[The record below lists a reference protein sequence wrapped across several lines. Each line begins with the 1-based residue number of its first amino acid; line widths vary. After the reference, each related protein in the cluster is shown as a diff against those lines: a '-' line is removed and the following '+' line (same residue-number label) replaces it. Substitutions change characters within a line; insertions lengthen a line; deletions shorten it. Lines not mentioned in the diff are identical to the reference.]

1 MKDEDEQQQKLGTS
15 VIRKSLLTHALLK
28 GAVDDDDGEQS
39 DDERGEEK
47 PMKIEDMDEEDQPE
61 YSMTEIKTVLEEA
74 VEDIEESGIFDD
86 LAENIEE
93 IVRVG
98 SFKERA
104 SSMDERR
111 EMFSSSMPK
120 TPRGGVNITSSVSM
134 EENNEDSEKE
144 NIGGGGGGG
153 GRSSGSYRR
162 KKAEFLSKEVMESL
176 RERREQ
182 NEVAPPVLIT
192 EEQLETAFEVINS
205 LETYV
210 EAGEADPDFVE
221 QFVPEELAVIVKGLA
236 ETAGFEETLL
246 DDTQQE
252 PVDFEEAVPE
262 ELNFEEIRKTFD
274 VHPIASRSMDDVR
287 ERCLKLVNDMRLE
300 DTFAV
305 IDLHAVVKLYEHLK
319 KRMPRVTP
327 HYAVKCCPDRGIIS
341 TLAALGAGFDCASQ
355 GEVELIKELGIDV
368 DKIILAHAVKRPVD
382 LRCIAEHGVKFTTFD
397 SESELHK
404 MFAAR
409 LHECKLVLR
418 IKADDPMAKISFGAK
433 FGAHMDDVPK
443 LLSTAQL
450 LGMDIVGVSF
460 HVGSSSRNPNAYRN
474 AIQHAKDVFQ
484 QGYHYGFKMNLLDL
498 GGGYTGLFDQTGNI
512 DESPC
517 DFSIISKAL
526 DDIFPK
532 EQWPKLK
539 IIAEP
544 GRYFAQSPIT
554 IASMV
559 YGKRETVKASG
570 DSRYD
575 YYITDGLYGCFN
587 GVIYDGLETPAYIL
601 KSTGDGSM
609 PELEL
614 RLGLQYESTIWG
626 PTCDSAD
633 CVMRD
638 TMMTELNNGDYIL
651 FPDSGA
657 YTLAGSCDFNGIEA
671 TKARK
676 FYVWGERMCPT
687 CTVEQLDSELFL
699 PLKPPCELVQHIKPE
714 TRAPV
719 DDGDAAVE

>member
-1 MKDEDEQQQKLGTS
+1 MDGPSNQDHGQVRRANSQ
-15 VIRKSLLTHALLK
+15 IRKSLLSQMLSQ
-28 GAVDDDDGEQS
+28 GNDDVLSSPRDWE
-39 DDERGEEK
+39 ERGDGVIVAEGMGKDAREYYDS
-47 PMKIEDMDEEDQPE
+47 MKENTQQQQHNGNNDEDEPE
-61 YSMTEIKTVLEEA
+61 YSMKEIKIVLEEA
-74 VEDIEESGIFDD
+74 AEAIEESGVLED
-86 LAENIEE
+86 LTENLEE

-98 SFKERA
+98 SFQQRGSSFNERGERGMMSPRSGNSFLGASRSFDRGNDLLDGGEYGGDERA
-104 SSMDERR
+104 KLDA
-111 EMFSSSMPK
+111 K
-120 TPRGGVNITSSVSM
+120 Q
-134 EENNEDSEKE
+134 
-144 NIGGGGGGG
+144 
-153 GRSSGSYRR
+153 
-162 KKAEFLSKEVMESL
+162 AEIFV
-176 RERREQ
+176 
-182 NEVAPPVLIT
+182 T
-192 EEQLETAFEVINS
+192 EEQLTEAFEVINS

-210 EAGEADPDFVE
+210 EAGEADPDFIE
-221 QFVPEELAVIVKGLA
+221 DFVPKELAVIVRGLA
-236 ETAGFEETLL
+236 ETAGFEETLVV
-246 DDTQQE
+246 DTQEE
-252 PVDFEEAVPE
+252 PIDFEEAVPE
-262 ELNFEEIRKTFD
+262 EFNFEEIRKTFD
-274 VHPIASRSMDDVR
+274 VQPIASRSMDDVR
-287 ERCLKLVNDMRLE
+287 ERCLQLINDSRLE

-305 IDLHAVVKLYEHLK
+305 IDLHAVVKLYEHFK

-409 LHECKLVLR
+409 LNDCQLVLR

-433 FGAHMDDVPK
+433 FGAHMDDIPN

-450 LGMDIVGVSF
+450 LGMEVVGVSF

-474 AIQHAKDVFQ
+474 AIQQAKEVFQ
-484 QGYHYGFKMNLLDL
+484 QGYHYGFKMNFLDL
-498 GGGYTGLFDQTGNI
+498 GGGYTGLFDQNGNI

-517 DFSIISKAL
+517 DFSVISQAL
-526 DDIFPK
+526 DDVFPK
-532 EQWPKLK
+532 DQWPKLK

-544 GRYFAQSPIT
+544 GRYFAQTPIT

-559 YGKRETVKASG
+559 YGKRETVKADG
-570 DSRYD
+570 QPRYD

-609 PELEL
+609 PQLEL

-638 TMMTELNNGDYIL
+638 TMFSELNNGDYVL

-676 FYVWGERMCPT
+676 FYVWGERMCPS

-699 PLKPPCELVQHIKPE
+699 PTKPPCELIQNIKPE
-714 TRAPV
+714 SRAPI
-719 DDGDAAVE
+719 DDE

>member
-39 DDERGEEK
+39 VDERGEEK
-47 PMKIEDMDEEDQPE
+47 PMKIKDMDEEDQPE

-134 EENNEDSEKE
+134 EESNEESEKE
-144 NIGGGGGGG
+144 NIGGGGGG

-274 VHPIASRSMDDVR
+274 VQPIASRSMDDVR
-287 ERCLKLVNDMRLE
+287 
-300 DTFAV
+300 
-305 IDLHAVVKLYEHLK
+305 
-319 KRMPRVTP
+319 
-327 HYAVKCCPDRGIIS
+327 
-341 TLAALGAGFDCASQ
+341 
-355 GEVELIKELGIDV
+355 
-368 DKIILAHAVKRPVD
+368 
-382 LRCIAEHGVKFTTFD
+382 
-397 SESELHK
+397 
-404 MFAAR
+404 
-409 LHECKLVLR
+409 
-418 IKADDPMAKISFGAK
+418 
-433 FGAHMDDVPK
+433 
-443 LLSTAQL
+443 
-450 LGMDIVGVSF
+450 
-460 HVGSSSRNPNAYRN
+460 
-474 AIQHAKDVFQ
+474 
-484 QGYHYGFKMNLLDL
+484 
-498 GGGYTGLFDQTGNI
+498 
-512 DESPC
+512 
-517 DFSIISKAL
+517 
-526 DDIFPK
+526 
-532 EQWPKLK
+532 
-539 IIAEP
+539 
-544 GRYFAQSPIT
+544 
-554 IASMV
+554 
-559 YGKRETVKASG
+559 
-570 DSRYD
+570 
-575 YYITDGLYGCFN
+575 
-587 GVIYDGLETPAYIL
+587 
-601 KSTGDGSM
+601 
-609 PELEL
+609 
-614 RLGLQYESTIWG
+614 
-626 PTCDSAD
+626 
-633 CVMRD
+633 
-638 TMMTELNNGDYIL
+638 
-651 FPDSGA
+651 
-657 YTLAGSCDFNGIEA
+657 
-671 TKARK
+671 
-676 FYVWGERMCPT
+676 
-687 CTVEQLDSELFL
+687 
-699 PLKPPCELVQHIKPE
+699 
-714 TRAPV
+714 
-719 DDGDAAVE
+719 

>member
-1 MKDEDEQQQKLGTS
+1 MKDDDDKGKSST
-15 VIRKSLLTHALLK
+15 IRKSLLTHALLK
-28 GAVDDDDGEQS
+28 GADIDDASDGDDTEREKTTKVDDAHN
-39 DDERGEEK
+39 
-47 PMKIEDMDEEDQPE
+47 EDQTG
-61 YSMTEIKTVLEEA
+61 YSMKEIETVLDEA
-74 VEDIEESGIFDD
+74 AEDIEESGIFDG

-98 SFKERA
+98 SLSGSVKDGG
-104 SSMDERR
+104 SMDERR
-111 EMFSSSMPK
+111 EASTPK
-120 TPRGGVNITSSVSM
+120 TTRGGTNINGTGRSF
-134 EENNEDSEKE
+134 SERMKE
-144 NIGGGGGGG
+144 NYN
-153 GRSSGSYRR
+153 GSPGSFRR
-162 KKAEFLSKEVMESL
+162 KKSEYLSNEVMNSL
-176 RERREQ
+176 RERREKNDAQ
-182 NEVAPPVLIT
+182 HLPPALIT
-192 EEQLETAFEVINS
+192 GEQLETAFEVINS

-210 EAGEADPDFVE
+210 ESGEADPDFVE
-221 QFVPEELAVIVKGLA
+221 KFVPEELAVIVKGLA

-246 DDTQQE
+246 DDTQQDAI
-252 PVDFEEAVPE
+252 DFGEAVPKKF
-262 ELNFEEIRKTFD
+262 NFEEIKKIFD
-274 VHPIASRSMDDVR
+274 VQPIASRSMDDVR

-305 IDLHAVVKLYEHLK
+305 IDLHVVVKLYEHLK

-368 DKIILAHAVKRPVD
+368 DKIILAHAVKRPAD

-397 SESELHK
+397 SVSELHK

-409 LHECKLVLR
+409 LHFCKLVLR
-418 IKADDPMAKISFGAK
+418 IKADDPMARISFGAK
-433 FGAHMDDVPK
+433 FGAHMDDIPK

-450 LGMDIVGVSF
+450 LGMNIVGVSF
-460 HVGSSSRNPNAYRN
+460 HVGSSSRNPNAYKH
-474 AIQHAKDVFQ
+474 AIQHAKDVFK

-517 DFSIISKAL
+517 DFSIITKAL

-532 EQWPKLK
+532 AQWPNLK

-570 DSRYD
+570 DVHYD

-614 RLGLQYESTIWG
+614 RLGLQHESTIWG

-638 TMMTELNNGDYIL
+638 TMMTELNNGDYVL

-687 CTVEQLDSELFL
+687 CSVEQLDSELFL
-699 PLKPPCELVQHIKPE
+699 PLKPPCELVQYVTPE
-714 TRAPV
+714 ERA
-719 DDGDAAVE
+719 DEKNKIDNR

>member
-1 MKDEDEQQQKLGTS
+1 MNDEERPPRRQ
-15 VIRKSLLTHALLK
+15 SLLTHALLK
-28 GAVDDDDGEQS
+28 GAVSDDDE
-39 DDERGEEK
+39 DEVEDEEELK
-47 PMKIEDMDEEDQPE
+47 QQKRIEDMDEEDQPE
-61 YSMTEIKTVLEEA
+61 YSMKEIKTVLEEA
-74 VEDIEESGIFDD
+74 AEDIEESGIFDD

-98 SFKERA
+98 SFKA
-104 SSMDERR
+104 SSSWDERR
-111 EMFSSSMPK
+111 EGMLS
-120 TPRGGVNITSSVSM
+120 PRGA
-134 EENNEDSEKE
+134 
-144 NIGGGGGGG
+144 GGGGGGMNITNGFRTNATMGHAENESSADDMKENLGGG
-153 GRSSGSYRR
+153 GRSSSSFRR
-162 KKAEFLSKEVMESL
+162 KRSEYLSNEVMKSL
-176 RERREQ
+176 REDRQE
-182 NEVAPPVLIT
+182 NNGYPTPILVT
-192 EEQLETAFEVINS
+192 EEQLTDAFEVINS

-236 ETAGFEETLL
+236 ETAGFEETLM
-246 DDTQQE
+246 DDTQQDAI
-252 PVDFEEAVPE
+252 DFEEAVPDE
-262 ELNFEEIRKTFD
+262 FNFEEIRKTFD
-274 VHPIASRSMDDVR
+274 VQPISSRSMDDVR
-287 ERCLKLVNDMRLE
+287 ERCLELVNDMRLE

-409 LHECKLVLR
+409 LNECKLVLR

-433 FGAHMDDVPK
+433 FGAHMDDIPK

-474 AIQHAKDVFQ
+474 AIQQAKDVFQ

-517 DFSIISKAL
+517 DFSIIAKAL

-532 EQWPKLK
+532 DQWPKLK

-570 DSRYD
+570 DLHYD

-614 RLGLQYESTIWG
+614 RLGLQHESTIWG

-638 TMMTELNNGDYIL
+638 TMMTELNNGDYVL

-676 FYVWGERMCPT
+676 FYVWGDRMCPT

-699 PLKPPCELVQHIKPE
+699 PLKPPCELLQHITPE
-714 TRAPV
+714 TRASDGV
-719 DDGDAAVE
+719 DAGVE